1 MKGDTMHYQRGAGLI
16 GWLIILIFVGVLA
29 LITIRVV
36 PVYLEA
42 YYVRSVLKSLQND
55 RTVAEWDRNA
65 AWQSL
70 QKRFEVNN
78 IRSVGR
84 DDVNIQKGP
93 GGTEIVVA
101 YETRFPLIG
110 NIDGIANFTSKV
122 TVSR

>member
-1 MKGDTMHYQRGAGLI
+1 MHYQRGAGLI

-29 LITIRVV
+29 LVTIRVV

-55 RTVAEWDRNA
+55 RSAAEGDRNA
-65 AWQSL
+65 IWQSL
-70 QKRFEVNN
+70 QKRFEVND
-78 IRSVGR
+78 ITSVRR
-84 DDVNIQKGP
+84 DDISVQKVSDGV
-93 GGTEIVVA
+93 EIIVD

-122 TVSR
+122 MVPR